1 MTAGKGK
8 TGVLLPLVLIGA
20 VMLSG
25 VGLLGLLLQSVDIDD
40 GKITSDIIEDRLVN
54 IEIETA
60 QIIAEERFE
69 ESFEEVEAVKDQTP
83 TERSIP
89 ISHAFDQP
97 DVPSISAG
105 EQEITRSDDDLLT
118 ENGFIGR
125 DRSPGAPDI
134 EMDDTMSRLNGH
146 GYLLED
152 TYGLVKNA
160 EVPEDLPAVSIDEE
174 ATIPVTEEG
183 VAIEDDNID
192 EISEDLSEVSKDME
206 GLLGDITPDTTSAG
220 IGEDAISGT
229 AWDVMNSTTRDS
241 DKDGNPEWK
250 YEIRVAFGVIN
261 RTLINGTLEY
271 IIGFEYEYRDNDS
284 DGIPNYER
292 TVRIKLANF
301 SLNGIKIAEGLSFS
315 ETIRNDTDGDN
326 TIDHVEIRH
335 LSYGYHATILRT
347 IKSFATAGELIMD
360 DNDNDGI
367 FEKKEGTVV
376 FFFRHQTAN
385 PNVILRESLVLIHGK
400 EDTARKE
407 LSKLTFTRIN
417 NTKGVT
423 LLETGYIWSYKEDT
437 NSKELLIIVG
447 TNNTVTD
454 KVQYVIFNGTETT
467 TATTTSYRVTA
478 FAVENSTLL
487 LGGKRSDAVAIDY
500 QVDVTGNRTD
510 EKGFLAAA
518 RNDNR
523 PNRIEESFLLISV
536 DRTEISGVL
545 LNEDSTVLAGKN
557 VTTDGLDS
565 IMGFTNKV
573 YIDNDADGNPEYVKI
588 SWAVG
593 RSEDL
598 DNDGIVDR
606 EGYIVSW
613 NEIKD
618 NDDDGNPEW
627 NQTFVM
633 MGWKLDDNDDGNIDL
648 ERGLMTNVTAYDT
661 NSNGTVEFKETG
673 TVGFEKADQD
683 SDGTIDS
690 ERYMGAWEKV
700 TDVHDDGTEINKQS
714 GTWAH
719 EV

>member
-1 MTAGKGK
+1 MTTGKGK
-8 TGVLLPLVLIGA
+8 TGVLLSLVLIGA

-25 VGLLGLLLQSVDIDD
+25 VGLLGLLLQAVDRDD
-40 GKITSDIIEDRLVN
+40 GEIVSGNIKNSLVN
-54 IEIETA
+54 EEIETA
-60 QIIAEERFE
+60 QVVAEERFE
-69 ESFEEVEAVKDQTP
+69 GSFEEVEAVKDQIP
-83 TERSIP
+83 NERSIP

-97 DVPSISAG
+97 DVPPLSTG
-105 EQEITRSDDDLLT
+105 EQEVTRSDDDLLS

-134 EMDDTMSRLNGH
+134 DMDDTLSQLNGH
-146 GYLLED
+146 GSLLEE
-152 TYGLVKNA
+152 TYGLVRNA
-160 EVPEDLPAVSIDEE
+160 EVPKELPTVSIDEE
-174 ATIPVTEEG
+174 ATIPVTEDG
-183 VAIEDDNID
+183 VVIEDDMVG
-192 EISEDLSEVSKDME
+192 EVSEDLIGVSGNIKD
-206 GLLGDITPDTTSAG
+206 LIGDIAPDTTSAG

-229 AWDVMNSTTRDS
+229 AWDVMNSTIRDS

-250 YEIRVAFGVIN
+250 YEVRVAFGVIN
-261 RTLINGTLEY
+261 KTLLNGTLEY
-271 IIGFEYEYRDNDS
+271 VIGFEYEYRDDDS

-292 TVRIKLANF
+292 SVRIKLANF
-301 SLNGIKIAEGLSFS
+301 TVNGAMIAEGLSFT
-315 ETIRNDTDGDN
+315 EAIRNDTDGDN

-335 LSYGYHATILRT
+335 ISYGYHATVLRT
-347 IKSFATAGELIMD
+347 VRSFATAGKLIMD
-360 DNDNDGI
+360 DKDNDGI
-367 FEKKEGTVV
+367 FEEKEGTVV
-376 FFFRHQTAN
+376 FFFRHQTVN
-385 PNVILRESLVLIHGK
+385 PDVILREYLVLIHGK
-400 EDTARKE
+400 EDTVQKE
-407 LSKLTFTRIN
+407 LSKLAFTRIN
-417 NTKGVT
+417 NTMGVT
-423 LLETGYIWSYKEDT
+423 LFEKGYIWSYREDD
-437 NSKELLIIVG
+437 NSKNLLIIAG
-447 TNNTVTD
+447 KNNTVTG

-467 TATTTSYRVTA
+467 TATTTSYKVTA

-487 LGGKRSDAVAIDY
+487 LGGQRSDMVAIDH
-500 QVDVTGNRTD
+500 QVDVTGNQKD

-518 RNDNR
+518 RNDRR

-545 LNEDSTVLAGKN
+545 LNENSTVLAGKN

-565 IMGFTNKV
+565 IMGFANRI
-573 YIDNDADGNPEYVKI
+573 YIDNDADGNPEYVKV

-648 ERGLMTNVTAYDT
+648 ERGLVTNITVYDN
-661 NSNGTVEFKETG
+661 NSNGTVELKETG
-673 TVGFEKADQD
+673 IVGFEKADND
-683 SDGTIDS
+683 SDGTMDS

-700 TDVHDDGTEINKQS
+700 EDVHDDGTEINKQS

-719 EV
+719 EE